1 LKGNTTERE
10 SFITYFCAIQY
21 LEEFFLSFL
30 REIFENI
37 CHHTYAHSRSR
48 QKQKEKE
55 TDPSKTTTI
64 QTTTEKN
71 AFRSSPFA
79 M

>member
-1 LKGNTTERE
+1 LKHRERVLRI
-10 SFITYFCAIQY
+10 FAPHPVFRRA
-21 LEEFFLSFL
+21 FFLSFFGRFL
-30 REIFENI
+30 KPFVITRTASLALF
-37 CHHTYAHSRSR
+37 R

-79 M
+79 V